1 MGSTQIVVGEYEI
14 SVVDDHIG
22 LRRNPGDVFVDVS
35 SAEWDPHRDYALTPD
50 GCWEAQWRAHLIRRS
65 DAKRDN
71 ILVDT
76 GMGPG
81 PYEHGPPQG
90 DLLTNLENLG
100 IAASDVNN
108 VVTTHCHGD
117 HIGWNMQGDGDS
129 ASTTFPNA
137 TYHIAQNDWTYYID
151 PANENDIFDTQVAP
165 LESTGQ
171 LKLVR
176 ARIDGRCDF
185 SRRTQC
191 VLVRAANCSAHRRPI
206 PQRDSGAALVSRFRL
221 ANRSSTAATNGG
233 VWTHGMER
241 WLDINA
247 SSQFERPLAYSIPE
261 SHRWMRSTSQFARLT
276 HFVSIY
282 FHLACNGELEL
293 S

>member
-22 LRRNPGDVFVDVS
+22 LRRNPADVFVDVS

-90 DLLTNLENLG
+90 DLLTNLENFG
-100 IAASDVNN
+100 VAASNVNN

-117 HIGWNMQGDGDS
+117 HIGWNMQGEGAS

-137 TYHIAQNDWTYYID
+137 TYHIAKNDWTHYID
-151 PANENDIFDTQVAP
+151 PANQNDEFDT
-165 LESTGQ
+165 
-171 LKLVR
+171 LKSLRWNRPVNSSLLLGEFELM
-176 ARIDGRCDF
+176 DGV
-185 SRRTQC
+185 TLLPTNGHTPGHQC
-191 VLVRAANCSAHRRPI
+191 VLVQSGGETAVLTGDLFHNVAQIRR
-206 PQRDSGAALVSRFRL
+206 AALVSQF
-221 ANRSSTAATNGG
+221 STGEPICQLLRAAGCCGAQCRKTG
-233 VWTHGMER
+233 R
-241 WLDINA
+241 W
-247 SSQFERPLAYSIPE
+247 
-261 SHRWMRSTSQFARLT
+261 
-276 HFVSIY
+276 
-282 FHLACNGELEL
+282 
-293 S
+293 